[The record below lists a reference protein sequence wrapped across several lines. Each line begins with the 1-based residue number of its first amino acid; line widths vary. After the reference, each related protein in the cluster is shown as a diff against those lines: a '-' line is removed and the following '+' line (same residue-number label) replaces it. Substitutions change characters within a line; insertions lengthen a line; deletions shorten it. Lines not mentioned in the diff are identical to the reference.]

1 MNVSPIDR
9 TMSLPMRTK
18 EELIK
23 EVETRNKLRAEAG
36 LPLVSVPKEIEK
48 ISKAERYRDF
58 CDWCEA
64 NPILRAKVAEEVLAT
79 FREERGDL
87 SWVPRGYLNGAG
99 AYGACLRERMRQIWE
114 EERMRLRD

>member
-1 MNVSPIDR
+1 MD
-9 TMSLPMRTK
+9 TFMSLPMRTE
-18 EELIK
+18 EELII
-23 EVETRNKLRAEAG
+23 EIEHRNKARAEAG
-36 LPLVSVPKEIEK
+36 LPLVSVEQELAK
-48 ISKAERYRDF
+48 ISQAESRQHF
-58 CDWCEA
+58 CDSYKA
-64 NPILRAKVAEEVLAT
+64 NPILRAKVAEVVLAT